1 MARQYIKISARVCVC
16 RCVCVDGCVCLYFN
30 CNMFPFSADTHKHL
44 EQRNKTH
51 FKTHKITIRTSLQH
65 F

>member
-30 CNMFPFSADTHKHL
+30 CNMFPFSADTQTLGTKKQNAL
-44 EQRNKTH
+44 
-51 FKTHKITIRTSLQH
+51 
-65 F
+65 